1 MEDEEIIA
9 LFFRRAEAAIT
20 QTQEKYGR
28 LCLSVARRILPDDRD
43 AEECVSDACLR
54 AWNAIPPEHP
64 RSLRSYLVRITR
76 NLALDKYAYNNA
88 EKRGTALT
96 SAFEEL
102 EPCLPATLGD
112 AESGVEAHEFSR
124 VLNVFLR
131 AQSKDARIFFVR
143 RYWYGESIREI
154 ADACR
159 VSEEKVKTS
168 LFRTRNRLK
177 NALEKEG
184 ITV

>member
-1 MEDEEIIA
+1 MEDGEIIS
-9 LFFRRAEAAIT
+9 LFFRRAETAIA
-20 QTQEKYGR
+20 QAQEKYGR
-28 LCLSVARRILPDDRD
+28 LCLSVARHILPDDRD

-102 EPCLPATLGD
+102 EPCLPARLDD
-112 AESGVEAHEFSR
+112 AENAVEAHELSR
-124 VLNVFLR
+124 VLNGFLR
-131 AQSKDARIFFVR
+131 AQSKEARIFFVR

-154 ADACR
+154 AGACR

-177 NALEKEG
+177 NALAKEG
-184 ITV
+184 IAV

>member
-1 MEDEEIIA
+1 MEDEEIIS
-9 LFFRRAEAAIT
+9 LFFSRAETAIS
-20 QTQEKYGR
+20 QAEDKYGK
-28 LCLSVARRILPDDRD
+28 LCMSVARRILPDERD
-43 AEECVSDACLR
+43 AEECVNDACMR

-64 RSLRSYLVRITR
+64 RSLRSYLVKITR

-102 EPCLPATLGD
+102 EPCLQAKTGD
-112 AESGVEAHEFSR
+112 AESEVEAHELSR
-124 VLNVFLR
+124 VLNKFLR
-131 AQSKDARIFFVR
+131 DQSKESRVFFVR

-177 NALEKEG
+177 NALAKEG